1 MWRIL
6 WQRGYTLVLWAA
18 LPFVLARLF
27 WRGRSEPGYRRH
39 VGERFG
45 RYRARPKKPVIWIH
59 AVSVGETRA
68 AEPLVRLLAV
78 RHPGSEILITQMTA
92 TGRDTAERLF
102 GGMAT
107 LAYLPYDYPFAVRR
121 FLAHFRPC
129 LGVLMETEIWFNLVH
144 ACGRLGVPLLLANAR
159 LSEKSA
165 RGYEAVE
172 PLARAAL
179 VRLSAVAAQTGNDA
193 KRLERLGARAVE
205 VTGNLKF
212 DVMASAQASV
222 LGAELRRRYG
232 SRKVFLAAST
242 REGEEALLIDALA
255 GQTFGP
261 ALVVIVP
268 RHPQRFAEVAR
279 LLERRGIA
287 FVRRSDAAGVP
298 AGCGYVLG
306 DSLGEMAAYYASCDL
321 ALIGGSLLPFGAQN
335 LIEACA
341 AGVPVLVGPST
352 YNFAQ
357 AAAEAVQCGAA
368 LSVASVVE
376 AVAEARR
383 LLADEPARKAM
394 SVAGLAFCAA
404 HRGASERTA
413 AICERLL
420 AAPPAGAGIPS
431 WQERSS

>member
-1 MWRIL
+1 MWRRV
-6 WQRGYTLVLWAA
+6 WPTVWESGYTLVLWAA

-27 WRGRSEPGYRRH
+27 WRGGREPGYRRH
-39 VGERFG
+39 VAERFG
-45 RYRARPKKPVIWIH
+45 NYRARPRKPVIWIH

-68 AEPLVRLLAV
+68 AEPLVRLLAA
-78 RHPGSEILITQMTA
+78 RHPECDMLITQMTA
-92 TGRDTAERLF
+92 TGRDTAERLY
-102 GGMAT
+102 GGVAT

-121 FLAHFRPC
+121 FLAHFRPR

-144 ACGRLGVPLLLANAR
+144 ACAASGVPLLLANAR

-165 RGYEAVE
+165 RGYETVA
-172 PLARAAL
+172 PLVRAAL
-179 VRLSAVAAQTGNDA
+179 GRLSAVAVQTRADA
-193 KRLERLGARAVE
+193 ERLAKLGAHAVE

-212 DVMASAQASV
+212 DVAAPAEASA
-222 LGAELRRRYG
+222 LGAEFRRRYG

-242 REGEEALLIDALA
+242 REGEEALLLDALA
-255 GQTFGP
+255 GQPLAP

-279 LLERRGIA
+279 LLEQRGIA
-287 FVRRSDAAGVP
+287 YVRRSDEAAVP
-298 AGCGYVLG
+298 AGCVCVLG

-321 ALIGGSLLPFGAQN
+321 ALIGGSLLPYGAQN

-357 AAAEAVQCGAA
+357 AAAEAVQSGAA
-368 LSVASVVE
+368 LQVESAAE
-376 AVAEARR
+376 AVAAARR
-383 LLADEPARKAM
+383 LLADDAALKTM
-394 SVAGLAFCAA
+394 SAAGLAFCAA

-420 AAPPAGAGIPS
+420 AS
-431 WQERSS
+431 